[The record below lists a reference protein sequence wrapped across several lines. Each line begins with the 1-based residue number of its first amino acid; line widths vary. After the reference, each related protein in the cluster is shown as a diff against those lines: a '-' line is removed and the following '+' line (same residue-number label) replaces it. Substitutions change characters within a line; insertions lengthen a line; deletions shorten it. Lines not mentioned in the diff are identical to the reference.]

1 MAEKSSEKPDE
12 EPNIPSAK
20 VTSRKRL
27 GRHKPHRRTIK
38 NFLLDRRLQLRYI
51 VTITAISAVIAG
63 VLGFLIWRQGAETT
77 DDVVANIE
85 RTYADDQGLSDDV
98 ARDLNSNDNQ
108 LVLKMVGFGCALA
121 LILSLF
127 LLILTHKVAGPLFK
141 LSTHFDDLAR
151 GTFREV
157 RSLRRF
163 DMLHRFHRKFED
175 AHAAMRASLEADIAV
190 MEAVVASVAT
200 PKAISGQSAAPTEA
214 SESTQT
220 ASEAFDASIAALAAH
235 IVERKRAL
243 E

>member
-1 MAEKSSEKPDE
+1 MDKKSPEQSGE
-12 EPNIPSAK
+12 NLIIPPAK
-20 VTSRKRL
+20 VTSKRL
-27 GRHKPHRRTIK
+27 GRRKPHRRTIK

-51 VTITAISAVIAG
+51 VTITAVSAVIAG

-77 DDVVANIE
+77 DEVVANIE

-108 LVLKMVGFGCALA
+108 LILEMVGFGCALA

-127 LLILTHKVAGPLFK
+127 MLILTHKVAGPLFK

-157 RSLRRF
+157 RPLRRF

-175 AHAAMRASLEADIAV
+175 AHGAMRSALEADIAA
-190 MEAVVASVAT
+190 MEAVVASVN
-200 PKAISGQSAAPTEA
+200 PKKASSGQSSTRSGG
-214 SESTQT
+214 SESAQV
-220 ASEAFDASIAALAAH
+220 ASEAFDAAIMALAAH
-235 IVERKRAL
+235 IVERKQAL